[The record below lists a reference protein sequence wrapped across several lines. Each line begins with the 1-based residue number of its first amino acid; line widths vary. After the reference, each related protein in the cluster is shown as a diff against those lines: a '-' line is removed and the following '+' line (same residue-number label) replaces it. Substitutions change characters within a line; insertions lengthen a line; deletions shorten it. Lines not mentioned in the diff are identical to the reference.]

1 MRQSNTTIH
10 PFYMMKSIIINLLL
24 LTVVFTQNTNKT
36 VLTIEKKLQDDMLAN
51 KLFDERKF
59 QLAIIEF
66 ERLKLSVDDINKFKV
81 YQQKIAES
89 YLKRGERIE
98 AINEYRK
105 LTNIDS
111 AHFISTFKIANI
123 YQDLYYFY
131 ESNQFL
137 DKVNKNF
144 KGSQLDTL
152 EFLKAINYFALN
164 KPDSAL
170 SMFQNNTLIQESSKA
185 VSIINN
191 YNNMNKKNPKTA
203 TYLNTIFP
211 GAGYLYLDLIQT
223 AVATF
228 FVEALFGYAT
238 IASANNGYTFGS
250 IFGGILF
257 SGFYIG
263 SIYGASQQAVKK
275 RNLLLNDTVFA
286 LKIILMGL

>member
-123 YQDLYYFY
+123 YQDLYY
-131 ESNQFL
+131 
-137 DKVNKNF
+137 
-144 KGSQLDTL
+144 
-152 EFLKAINYFALN
+152 
-164 KPDSAL
+164 
-170 SMFQNNTLIQESSKA
+170 
-185 VSIINN
+185 
-191 YNNMNKKNPKTA
+191 YN
-203 TYLNTIFP
+203 
-211 GAGYLYLDLIQT
+211 
-223 AVATF
+223 
-228 FVEALFGYAT
+228 
-238 IASANNGYTFGS
+238 
-250 IFGGILF
+250 
-257 SGFYIG
+257 
-263 SIYGASQQAVKK
+263 
-275 RNLLLNDTVFA
+275 NLLL
-286 LKIILMGL
+286 